1 MSDLSGIQYEYLP
14 LGHDFSRPR
23 TIGPVS
29 IERLKQFAEVAS
41 LHNNVGSLPTRKP
54 TIVLL
59 TCLLFQLYTPGRI
72 NTFQILRQ
80 RLLSTKLC
88 YQ

>member
-29 IERLKQFAEVAS
+29 IERLKQFAEVATS
-41 LHNNVGSLPTRKP
+41 HP
-54 TIVLL
+54 VL
-59 TCLLFQLYTPGRI
+59 R
-72 NTFQILRQ
+72 
-80 RLLSTKLC
+80 TKSDIH
-88 YQ
+88 YM

>member
-14 LGHDFSRPR
+14 LGRDFSRPR

-41 LHNNVGSLPTRKP
+41 LAASQLENLPS
-54 TIVLL
+54 
-59 TCLLFQLYTPGRI
+59 Y
-72 NTFQILRQ
+72 
-80 RLLSTKLC
+80 
-88 YQ
+88 Y